1 MVMSE
6 YEKQEIVRYASFL
19 EDKGYTKN
27 IVDNHVIDYSSQE
40 IDISVV
46 FEPYDDTCDVC
57 IKFKKENEA
66 YYVGWIARVKGNLN
80 INLHQRLETIR
91 MLLSFVKEEYSA
103 ITDINYCRESRKLVD
118 EFIENAKKKRSI
130 E

>member
-19 EDKGYTKN
+19 EDKEYTKN

>member
-46 FEPYDDTCDVC
+46 FEPYDDTCDIC

-66 YYVGWIARVKGNLN
+66 YYVSWIACVKGNLN
-80 INLHQRLETIR
+80 VNLRQRLETIR

-103 ITDINYCRESRKLVD
+103 ITDINYCRESRKLVH
-118 EFIENAKKKRSI
+118 EFIENAKKKKNT
-130 E
+130 